1 MPEAAMTTGT
11 IGITG
16 SDGFVGRHVRAYLH
30 ALGATPRL
38 APRAVFEDGAA
49 LAAFVDGLDAVIHL
63 AGVNRA
69 SDEELDGGNVGLAAS
84 LVAACEAAG
93 ARPHV
98 VFASSTH
105 VERAMPTAYGR
116 GKREAAA
123 RLEAWAAR
131 SGGPVTTFVIPHVF
145 GEGGRPQY
153 NSAVATFC
161 HQLAHGE
168 EPVVHQDAPLELIHA
183 QDLAEAL
190 VTAATAGG
198 TGVATRRLSG
208 RPTTVTEV
216 LGVLREMDATYRGGV
231 IPSVEDPFRL
241 RLFNQYRSYL
251 YPDHYPVAMPLHADA
266 RGHLFETVKAGSGGQ
281 CFVSTTHPGITRGNH
296 FHRFKVERFFVLS
309 GTARIDVRPVLGT
322 EVRSFVVSGEAPCY
336 VDIPTLQTHNITNV
350 GEGELVTLFW
360 SHEVFDPAAPDTYFE
375 GV

>member
-1 MPEAAMTTGT
+1 
-11 IGITG
+11 
-16 SDGFVGRHVRAYLH
+16 
-30 ALGATPRL
+30 
-38 APRAVFEDGAA
+38 VFDDADR

-69 SDEELDGGNVGLAAS
+69 PDEDLYSGNVGLADG
-84 LVAACEAAG
+84 LVAACEAVG
-93 ARPHV
+93 VRPHV

-105 VERAMPTAYGR
+105 VERETPTAYGR
-116 GKREAAA
+116 GKLDAAA

-131 SGGPVTTFVIPHVF
+131 SGGAVTTFVIPHVF
-145 GEGGRPQY
+145 GEYGRPQY

-161 HQLAHGE
+161 HQLANGE
-168 EPVVHQDAPLELIHA
+168 RPVVHQDAPLELIHA

-190 VTAATAGG
+190 VNAAASEGPGAG
-198 TGVATRRLSG
+198 TQRLSG
-208 RPTTVTEV
+208 RPTTVVEV
-216 LGVLREMDATYRGGV
+216 LGVLREMDQTYRGGV
-231 IPSVEDPFRL
+231 IPSVDDPFRL

-251 YPDHYPVAMPLHADA
+251 YPAYYPVAMPLHADA

-309 GTARIDVRPVLGT
+309 GTARIDIRPVLGD
-322 EVRSFVVSGEAPCY
+322 EVRSFVVNGAQPCY

-350 GEGELVTLFW
+350 GRGELVTLFW
-360 SHEVFDPAAPDTYFE
+360 SHEVFDPASPDTYFE